1 MTEAVPQK
9 PKVIFAEDE
18 SVLSQVHHSFT
29 LTGFPPYLLVS
40 SPPYLLASFTSLFPY
55 LLSFVPPNNLT
66 PYQSVAIVLII

>member
-40 SPPYLLASFTSLFPY
+40 SPPYLLVSFSSYIPNLLPPFP
-55 LLSFVPPNNLT
+55 LSEG
-66 PYQSVAIVLII
+66 